1 MKENTLNRIENDQAQ
16 KPKLF
21 KPTIEEEK
29 EVAKKLSQLFSSKV
43 GVQLSD
49 GTVVP
54 GERDKMKTSK

>member
-1 MKENTLNRIENDQAQ
+1 MSKYP

-29 EVAKKLSQLFSSKV
+29 EVAGKLSKLFSSNV

-49 GTVVP
+49 GNVVP
-54 GERDKMKTSK
+54 GERDKLKVSK

>member
-1 MKENTLNRIENDQAQ
+1 MSKYK

-29 EVAKKLSQLFSSKV
+29 EVAANLAKLFSSKV

-49 GTVVP
+49 GTIVP
-54 GERDKMKTSK
+54 GHSDKLKVSK

>member
-1 MKENTLNRIENDQAQ
+1 MKKVNLNTIEMSDYK

-29 EVAKKLSQLFSSKV
+29 EVAAKLSELFSSKV
-43 GVQLSD
+43 GVKLSN

-54 GERDKMKTSK
+54 GKRDKLKVSK

>member
-1 MKENTLNRIENDQAQ
+1 MKYK

-29 EVAKKLSQLFSSKV
+29 EVAAKLVKQLSSKV
-43 GVQLSD
+43 GVQVSN

-54 GERDKMKTSK
+54 GERDKMKVSK

>member
-1 MKENTLNRIENDQAQ
+1 MTKYK

-54 GERDKMKTSK
+54 GERDKLKVTK